1 VRENLDFESGISILD
16 VGCGSGDM
24 DNDYPNCTY
33 RGCDIVD
40 VTNKVLDLDRFKYD
54 YGNVLQ
60 RLPYDDNTFD
70 FVHMRLFMYAL
81 RKDEWPVAIE
91 EVIRVIPED
100 TSTIC
105 YRHAIAVNSFAAK
118 IGQNPHIAREIEG
131 LLLSNDKIKI
141 IQSNYQHYSGKP
153 VSKKF
158 VWNFLE
164 ATKGVMK
171 YLGPHLGL
179 NNKEEELDYM
189 EKLRHGMLTTK
200 FSFIASSISVQKL
213 CKASD

>member
-1 VRENLDFESGISILD
+1 
-16 VGCGSGDM
+16 M

-91 EVIRVIPED
+91 EVIRVVKPGGLVQFLEFAYEIPED

-141 IQSNYQHYSGKP
+141 IQSNYQHCYLNSGKP